1 MTLER
6 RVKLSKNGRSPALKI
21 PRELE
26 LPGAEA
32 ILRDDDAPL
41 ILEQAPSKS
50 LLAVLSRL
58 SPIKEDFEPI
68 ADPPPETVDD
78 I

>member
-6 RVKLSKNGRSPALKI
+6 RVNLFKNGCSPELRI
-21 PRELE
+21 PRELK

-32 ILRDDDAPL
+32 ILRNDDAPL

-58 SPIKEDFEPI
+58 SPIEEDFEPI
-68 ADPPPETVDD
+68 ADPPP
-78 I
+78 